1 MNDHRH
7 LEQAI
12 NQLLP
17 IVAGL
22 KSWEWQHIVSV
33 INHAYSIKAAKTMLD
48 GSNMEN
54 LNRSLRQELLGEPY
68 SKPAQKQSE

>member
-7 LEQAI
+7 LEQTI
-12 NQLLP
+12 KQLLP

-33 INHAYSIKAAKTMLD
+33 INHAYSIKAAKVALD
-48 GSNMEN
+48 GFDMEK
-54 LNRSLRQELLGEPY
+54 LSSSLRCEILGEPY
-68 SKPAQKQSE
+68 ITAQKQSE